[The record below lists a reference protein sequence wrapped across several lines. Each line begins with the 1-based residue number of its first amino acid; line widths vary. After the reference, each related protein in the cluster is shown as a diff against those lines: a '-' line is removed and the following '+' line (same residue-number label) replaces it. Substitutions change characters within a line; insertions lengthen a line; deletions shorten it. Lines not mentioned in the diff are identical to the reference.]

1 MAYETAIASAPAS
14 DSYVKK
20 LAQFFPGATPVRL
33 PVQVTGIDS
42 HRKGVRENTVVEYGT
57 PREVMFASTLPLEFG
72 DHVRVE
78 TPDGSLVAES
88 TVVAV
93 QYHEGKMAVAVRF
106 CGEVANWI
114 IKR

>member
-1 MAYETAIASAPAS
+1 MAYETAIASSPAS
-14 DSYVKK
+14 ESYVKK

-33 PVQVTGIDS
+33 PVQVVGIDS
-42 HRKGVRENTVVEYGT
+42 HGKGVQENTIIEYGT

-72 DHVRVE
+72 DHVRLE
-78 TPDGSLVAES
+78 MPDGSLLAES

-106 CGEVANWI
+106 SGEVANWI
-114 IKR
+114 IKH